1 MIIKRPKTDLS
12 GRRRQR
18 CHPMSENIIELS
30 PAINLFDIS
39 NHPAEAIVA
48 LIEMLKRQEQE
59 ILDSRIRPS
68 ADHTGRWG

>member
-1 MIIKRPKTDLS
+1 
-12 GRRRQR
+12 
-18 CHPMSENIIELS
+18 MSENIIELS